1 MYGSPVTGIGRAVR
15 MCGYPVAG
23 RDKEQVMSTSSPF
36 GVKDPKVGNCIAGV
50 GILVAR
56 GGTGMV
62 ETTAL
67 RGSRKKVIAETGD
80 E

>member
-1 MYGSPVTGIGRAVR
+1 MS
-15 MCGYPVAG
+15 GYPVAG
-23 RDKEQVMSTSSPF
+23 KGIGQGISTSSLF
-36 GVKDPKVGNCIAGV
+36 GVKDPKVGNCIAGA
-50 GILVAR
+50 GIPVAR
-56 GGTGMV
+56 GSIGMV